1 MVVLFNSRIK
11 KFLSV
16 LKIDIL
22 RKFIYLMPIKLRKI
36 ILLFLDLGCLILSL
50 YLAYFFYYP
59 TLIFEEVSPI
69 VSFISLTFLVIYYL
83 TGQYNLLSRYINSS
97 ALYLLLLKNSIT
109 SFLIFIFALVFKIEY
124 VTFPFIFLFWIFVNF
139 FKGLLTLF
147 IKDILRSISNNKVRD
162 RPRIA
167 IYGAG
172 SAGAQLSASL
182 IQSGVSKV
190 IFFLDD
196 DYNLWN
202 RKIDGIKIINP
213 KLLPKYLNQIDKILL
228 SIPSLPKFKRKKIF
242 DFLTPFGKEILQV
255 PSVFEITT
263 GKTRINNLKNIDA
276 SDLLGRDIVLPK
288 DNLFK
293 SIIRGSIVCVTG
305 AGGSIGKE
313 ICRQILTNQPKLVI
327 LLERNEPS
335 LYYIN
340 KELSS
345 LNSGIQ
351 IVPVLGCATNYKF
364 LENLIEKY
372 KVDAIFH
379 AAAHKH
385 VPIVEMNP
393 LEGLFNNVFSTF
405 NLCEIA
411 FRNGCERFVLIS
423 TDKAVRPTNVMGASK
438 RLAELI
444 TLAFSKK
451 VTNSKFNGN
460 KSTNYSIVR
469 FGNVLESSGSVVP
482 LFRDQIKNGGPITLT
497 HPDVVRYFMTVSEA
511 AQLVIQSSALS
522 MGGELFLLDM
532 GEQIRIKDL
541 AIQMIKLSGLTVK
554 SEDNPDGD
562 IEIEIIGLRKGEK
575 LYEELLINGKC
586 ESTQHPL
593 IYKAKDENYMPFELW
608 ENLDLL
614 KIALQSNNTKK
625 ALEILQ
631 KLIPEW
637 KKEKLN

>member
-1 MVVLFNSRIK
+1 
-11 KFLSV
+11 V

-255 PSVFEITT
+255 PSIFEITT

-532 GEQIRIKDL
+532 GEQIKIKDL

>member
-1 MVVLFNSRIK
+1 MKLNV
-11 KFLSV
+11 
-16 LKIDIL
+16 L
-22 RKFIYLMPIKLRKI
+22 RKLIYLLPIKIRKI
-36 ILLFLDLGCLILSL
+36 ILLFLDLCCLILSL
-50 YLAYFFYYP
+50 FLACFFYYP
-59 TLIFEEVSPI
+59 TLIFKENYPI
-69 VSFISLTFLVIYYL
+69 VGFICLIFLIVYYI
-83 TGQYNLLSRYINSS
+83 TGQYNVLTKYVNSS
-97 ALYLLLLKNSIT
+97 AFYLLLLKNSI
-109 SFLIFIFALVFKIEY
+109 SSVLIFIFALVFKIEF
-124 VTFPFIFLFWIFVNF
+124 VTFSFIFLFWIFINF
-139 FKGLLTLF
+139 FKGLLTLI

-162 RPRIA
+162 RTRVA

-182 IQSGVSKV
+182 IQAGASKV

-196 DYNLWN
+196 DINLWN
-202 RKIDGIKIINP
+202 RNIDGIKIINP
-213 KLLPKYLNQIDKILL
+213 KLLPKYLNKIDKVLV
-228 SIPSLPKFKRKKIF
+228 SIPSLSKFKRKKIF

-255 PSVFEITT
+255 PSVYEITT
-263 GKTRINNLKNIDA
+263 GKTKINNLKNIDV

-288 DNLFK
+288 KNLFK
-293 SIIRGSIVCVTG
+293 SIIGGSIVCITG

-313 ICRQILTNQPKLVI
+313 ICRQILAHQPKLVI

-340 KELSS
+340 KELCS
-345 LNSGIQ
+345 LNSGIE
-351 IVPVLGCATNYKF
+351 IVPILGCATNYKF
-364 LENLIEKY
+364 LENLIKKY
-372 KVDAIFH
+372 KVDTIFH

-411 FRNGCERFVLIS
+411 YKNACERFVLIS

-451 VTNSKFNGN
+451 IMNSKLKG
-460 KSTNYSIVR
+460 KESTNYSIVR

-482 LFRDQIKNGGPITLT
+482 LFRDQINNGGPITLT

-511 AQLVIQSSALS
+511 AQLVIQASALS
-522 MGGELFLLDM
+522 KGGELFLLDM

-554 SEDNPDGD
+554 SEENPDGD
-562 IEIEIIGLRKGEK
+562 IEIEVIGLREGEK

-586 ESTQHPL
+586 EETQHNL
-593 IYKAKDENYMPFELW
+593 IYRANDENYMPVELW
-608 ENLDLL
+608 KNLDLL
-614 KIALQSNNTKK
+614 KISLENNNTKK
-625 ALEILQ
+625 SLEILK

-637 KKEKLN
+637 KKIK

>member
-1 MVVLFNSRIK
+1 MKSANFK
-11 KFLSV
+11 KL
-16 LKIDIL
+16 
-22 RKFIYLMPIKLRKI
+22 IYLLPIKLRKI
-36 ILLFLDLGCLILSL
+36 ILLALDLCCLILSL
-50 YLAYFFYYP
+50 FLAYFFYYYP
-59 TLIFEEVSPI
+59 TLALRQISPI
-69 VSFISLTFLVIYYL
+69 LGLITLTFLVIYYL
-83 TGQYNLLSRYINSS
+83 TGQYNVLTRYINYS
-97 ALYLLLLKNSIT
+97 AIYLLLLKNSIT
-109 SFLIFIFALVFKIEY
+109 SFLILFFALIFKIEY
-124 VTFPFIFLFWIFVNF
+124 ITFSFIFLFWIFINF

-162 RPRIA
+162 RPRVA

-172 SAGAQLSASL
+172 SAGAQLSESL
-182 IQSGVSKV
+182 IQTGASKV

-196 DYNLWN
+196 DVNLWN
-202 RKIDGIKIINP
+202 RNIDGIKIINP
-213 KLLPKYLNQIDKILL
+213 KLLPKYLNKIDKILL
-228 SIPSLPKFKRKKIF
+228 SIPSLSKFKRKKIF

-276 SDLLGRDIVLPK
+276 SDLLGRDVVLPK

-293 SIIRGSIVCVTG
+293 SILGDSIVCVTG
-305 AGGSIGKE
+305 AGGSIGNE
-313 ICRQILTNQPKLVI
+313 ICRQILKHQPKLVI

-345 LNSGIQ
+345 LNSGIE

-364 LENLIEKY
+364 LENLIKKY

-393 LEGLFNNVFSTF
+393 LEGIFNNVFSTF

-438 RLAELI
+438 RLAELV

-451 VTNSKFNGN
+451 VINSKSNVERF
-460 KSTNYSIVR
+460 TNYSIVR

-482 LFRDQIKNGGPITLT
+482 LFRDQIKTGGPITLT

-511 AQLVIQSSALS
+511 AQLVIQASALS
-522 MGGELFLLDM
+522 KGGELFLLDM

-541 AIQMIKLSGLTVK
+541 AIQMIKLSGLAVK
-554 SEDNPDGD
+554 SAENPDGD
-562 IEIEIIGLRKGEK
+562 IEIEVIGLRKGEK
-575 LYEELLINGKC
+575 LYEELLINGQC
-586 ESTQHPL
+586 EETEHNL
-593 IYKAKDENYMPFELW
+593 IYRAKDENFMPVELW
-608 ENLDLL
+608 EKLDLL
-614 KIALQSNNTKK
+614 KKALDNNNKK
-625 ALEILQ
+625 KSLEILK

-637 KKEKLN
+637 KKEKPN